1 MTPRTPLLRPLLT
14 TLGIAATLVLASG
27 CEATF
32 YEDWSAMPPAR
43 EAKVDLARYA
53 HAIRFAP
60 QSARL
65 EGLERDRLDEFL
77 ARVQAG
83 PADTVLVVGAGGA
96 PLAGRRLETVSA
108 YLIHRAMRPQTA
120 GEGLGAETA
129 GPDAVSVVVER
140 HTVTL
145 PACPDWS
152 DRPGRSWNN
161 TVSRNWGCATATN
174 LGLMVA
180 EPGDLATGRDP
191 GPMDGTFATL
201 AIQRYRA
208 GKTRPLDSEGG
219 GSSETSGSGSGTTGG
234 GAGQ

>member
-1 MTPRTPLLRPLLT
+1 MTPRTPLFRPLLT
-14 TLGIAATLVLASG
+14 ALGVASALALTGG

-32 YEDWSAMPPAR
+32 YEDWSAIPAAK
-43 EAKVDLARYA
+43 EAKVAPVRYA

-60 QSARL
+60 ESARL

-83 PADTVLVVGAGGA
+83 PADTVLVTGAGGG

-108 YLIHRAMRPQTA
+108 YLVHLAMRPRTA
-120 GEGLGAETA
+120 GEGAQAA
-129 GPDAVSVVVER
+129 GPDAVSVAVER
-140 HTVTL
+140 YTVTL

-191 GPMDGTFATL
+191 GPTDGAFATL

-219 GSSETSGSGSGTTGG
+219 GSSETSGSGGGTTGG

>member
-14 TLGIAATLVLASG
+14 TLGIAAVLALTSG
-27 CEATF
+27 CEATY

-53 HAIRFAP
+53 HAIHFAP
-60 QSARL
+60 ESARL
-65 EGLERDRLDEFL
+65 EGFERDRLDEFL
-77 ARVQAG
+77 ARVKAG
-83 PADTVLVVGAGGA
+83 PSDTIVVAGPGGGS
-96 PLAGRRLETVSA
+96 LAGRRLETVSA
-108 YLIHRAMRPQTA
+108 YLVHRAMRPKTTDGA
-120 GEGLGAETA
+120 GIETA

-152 DRPGRSWNN
+152 DRPGRAWNN

-180 EPGDLATGRDP
+180 EPGDLATGRTP
-191 GPMDGTFATL
+191 GPMDGAFATL

-208 GKTRPLDSEGG
+208 GETRPLDAE
-219 GSSETSGSGSGTTGG
+219 SGSTSQSTNSSG
-234 GAGQ
+234 GAPE

>member
-14 TLGIAATLVLASG
+14 ALGVASALALTGG
-27 CEATF
+27 CEATD

-60 QSARL
+60 KSARL
-65 EGLERDRLDEFL
+65 EGLERNRLDDFL
-77 ARVQAG
+77 ARVRAG
-83 PADTVLVVGAGGA
+83 PADTVLIAGPGGNS
-96 PLAGRRLETVSA
+96 LAGRRLETVSA
-108 YLIHRAMRPQTA
+108 YLVHRAMRPRAA
-120 GEGLGAETA
+120 GEGLGAEAA

-140 HTVTL
+140 YTVTL

-161 TVSRNWGCATATN
+161 TVSSNWGCATATN

-180 EPGDLATGRDP
+180 EPGDLATGRAP
-191 GPMDGTFATL
+191 GPMDGGFATL

-208 GKTRPLDSEGG
+208 GETRPLDSEN
-219 GSSETSGSGSGTTGG
+219 GSTSKTSGSGSG
-234 GAGQ
+234 AAE

>member
-1 MTPRTPLLRPLLT
+1 MTPRTPLLHPLLT
-14 TLGIAATLVLASG
+14 TLGIAAVFALTGG
-27 CEATF
+27 CEATY

-60 QSARL
+60 DSVRL
-65 EGLERDRLDEFL
+65 DGLERDRLDDFL

-83 PADTVLVVGAGGA
+83 STDTVLITGPGGG

-108 YLIHRAMRPQTA
+108 YLVHRAIRPRTA
-120 GEGLGAETA
+120 TESLGAEAA

-140 HTVTL
+140 YTVTL

-152 DRPGRSWNN
+152 DRPGRTWNN

-180 EPGDLATGRDP
+180 EPGDLATGRTP

-208 GKTRPLDSEGG
+208 GETRPLDSESSSTSKSG
-219 GSSETSGSGSGTTGG
+219 GSTSG
-234 GAGQ
+234 AEE

>member
-1 MTPRTPLLRPLLT
+1 LTPRTPLLRPLLKAFG
-14 TLGIAATLVLASG
+14 LAAIVALTGG
-27 CEATF
+27 CEATY

-60 QSARL
+60 DSTRL
-65 EGLERDRLDEFL
+65 EGLERDRLDDFL
-77 ARVQAG
+77 ARLQAG
-83 PADTVLVVGAGGA
+83 STDTVLVVGAGGG
-96 PLAGRRLETVSA
+96 PLTGRRLETVSA
-108 YLIHRAMRPQTA
+108 YLVHRAMRPKTIDSA
-120 GEGLGAETA
+120 GTETA
-129 GPDAVSVVVER
+129 GPDEVSVVVER

-145 PACPDWS
+145 PACPDWT
-152 DRPGRSWNN
+152 DRPGRTWNN

-180 EPGDLATGRDP
+180 EPGDLATGRTP

-208 GKTRPLDSEGG
+208 GETRPLDAE
-219 GSSETSGSGSGTTGG
+219 SGSTSQTTNSSG
-234 GAGQ
+234 GAPE

>member
-1 MTPRTPLLRPLLT
+1 MTALA
-14 TLGIAATLVLASG
+14 IASVLALANG
-27 CEATF
+27 CEATY
-32 YEDWSAMPPAR
+32 YEDWSAMPPTR

-60 QSARL
+60 DSARL
-65 EGLERDRLDEFL
+65 EGLERDRLDDFL

-83 PADTVLVVGAGGA
+83 PTDTVLIAAPGSG

-108 YLIHRAMRPQTA
+108 YLVHLAMRPRAAAEGA
-120 GEGLGAETA
+120 GVEAA
-129 GPDAVSVVVER
+129 GPDTVSVVVER
-140 HTVTL
+140 YTVTL

-152 DRPGRSWNN
+152 DRPGRTWNN

-180 EPGDLATGRDP
+180 EPGDLATGRTP
-191 GPMDGTFATL
+191 GPMDGEFSVL
-201 AIQRYRA
+201 AIQRYRTGETRILA
-208 GKTRPLDSEGG
+208 PEDVGTIESQQKT
-219 GSSETSGSGSGTTGG
+219 SS